1 MIKKY
6 YFTFI
11 MLLNVLFFTVSCS
24 SNNDEENYV
33 NTQNKA
39 FAGSK
44 WTLTD
49 WDYSIGDDYIG
60 LHNYTINIFF
70 YSDTE
75 GLIYYGNKDNYSDIG
90 SSTYRAVAFFNYN
103 ATDDKIEIDY
113 ITERIQEANFTYFTI
128 EGDQI
133 VAKGYHFL
141 KNKISSDDNAWIA
154 TLHGKT
160 GECVWYYDLHGMLYI
175 IGNGNMA
182 DYSSPNATPWADCKF
197 NMLDVDEGVTS
208 IGDNAFAFISLG
220 EVNLPRKSLTH
231 IGKNAFSGSCIS
243 EIHLNDNITEIEE
256 GAFNGCKYLEKVYL
270 PENIEFIGDFAFSD
284 CKSAS
289 LYLTPHLKEIG
300 KYAFFNCEV
309 NRFTESNVLEKVGE
323 CAFTDLAISKLT
335 LPNSL
340 VTVEHLAFNGNFK
353 EIYIGTGLT
362 NVIGTPFYPTSNT
375 GKIYVNLGNPI
386 TLDRNILEPA
396 SGWTLYVPEGCK
408 SAYSKAPYWKN
419 FKNIIED
426 NTLVPGNGIPDE
438 DEEDKE
444 NDDLENTTIPKTY
457 SNAGNTFQWIKVERS
472 TIPTFYIMQT
482 ELDVNSNFKIDEDK
496 NIGILNSNSDVAV
509 IKTEFRNFLEK
520 IKEITGI
527 QMRLPT
533 REEWEY
539 AAKGGN
545 KSKGYIYSGSNSI
558 DEVAWYKDNSH
569 NSIQNFASKQ
579 PNELGIYDMSGN
591 YGELTNNNMND
602 PANVDGY
609 IYGGCFS
616 DEASSCKVTSC
627 KQGLTSGNISGSN
640 IKEKNAFDTRKITVR
655 LVFTAPY

>member
-1 MIKKY
+1 MKKKY
-6 YFTFI
+6 YFTLI
-11 MLLNVLFFTVSCS
+11 MFLSVLSFTVSCS
-24 SNNDEENYV
+24 NTSEEENSG
-33 NTQNKA
+33 NNQNKA
-39 FAGSK
+39 FVGSK

-113 ITERIQEANFTYFTI
+113 ITERIKEANFTYFTI

-141 KNKISSDDNAWIA
+141 KNKISSDDKSWLA

-160 GECVWYYDLHGMLYI
+160 GECTWYNDLCGMLYI

-182 DYSSPNATPWADCKF
+182 DYTSPNLTPWADCKF

-208 IGDNAFAFISLG
+208 IGDNAFAFISLA
-220 EVNLPRKSLTH
+220 EAKLPRKSLTH
-231 IGKNAFSGSCIS
+231 IGKNAFAGSCIS
-243 EIHLNDNITEIEE
+243 EIYLSNNITEIEE
-256 GAFNGCKYLEKVYL
+256 GAFNGCKYLEKAYI
-270 PENIEFIGDFAFSD
+270 PENIVSIGDFAFSA

-289 LYLTPHLKEIG
+289 LYQTPHLKEIG
-300 KYAFFNCEV
+300 KYAFFDCEV
-309 NRFTESNVLEKVGE
+309 TRFTESEVLEKVGE

-340 VTVEHLAFNGNFK
+340 TTVEHLAFNGNFK

-362 NVIGTPFYPTSNT
+362 TVIGTPFYPTSST
-375 GKIYVNLGNPI
+375 GEIYVNLGNPI
-386 TLDRNILEPA
+386 KLDRNILEPT
-396 SGWTLYVPEGCK
+396 SSWTLYVPEGCK
-408 SAYSKAPYWKN
+408 SAYSKAPYWKD

-426 NTLVPGNGIPDE
+426 KNLISGNGIPDNDE
-438 DEEDKE
+438 DNNED
-444 NDDLENTTIPKTY
+444 NDWGDITIPKTY
-457 SNAGNTFQWIKVERS
+457 SNAGRTFQWIKVEIP
-472 TIPTFYIMQT
+472 TMPTFYIMQT
-482 ELDVNSNFKIDEDK
+482 ELDVNSHFRIDENGD
-496 NIGILNSNSDVAV
+496 IGILNSNSDVA
-509 IKTEFRNFLEK
+509 ITKTEFRNFLEK
-520 IKEITGI
+520 IKEVTGI
-527 QMRLPT
+527 QMRSPT

-558 DEVAWYKDNSH
+558 DEVAWYKNNSH
-569 NSIQNFASKQ
+569 NSVQNFAWKQ
-579 PNELGIYDMSGN
+579 PNELGLYDMSGN
-591 YGELTNNNMND
+591 YSELTNDNMGD

-609 IYGGCFS
+609 IYGGCFN

-627 KQGLTSGNISGSN
+627 KPGSTSGDISGSN
-640 IKEKNAFDTRKITVR
+640 IKEKNAFDARKITVR

>member
-1 MIKKY
+1 M
-6 YFTFI
+6 
-11 MLLNVLFFTVSCS
+11 
-24 SNNDEENYV
+24 
-33 NTQNKA
+33 
-39 FAGSK
+39 
-44 WTLTD
+44 
-49 WDYSIGDDYIG
+49 
-60 LHNYTINIFF
+60 
-70 YSDTE
+70 
-75 GLIYYGNKDNYSDIG
+75 
-90 SSTYRAVAFFNYN
+90 
-103 ATDDKIEIDY
+103 
-113 ITERIQEANFTYFTI
+113 AN
-128 EGDQI
+128 
-133 VAKGYHFL
+133 
-141 KNKISSDDNAWIA
+141 
-154 TLHGKT
+154 
-160 GECVWYYDLHGMLYI
+160 
-175 IGNGNMA
+175 
-182 DYSSPNATPWADCKF
+182 YSSPNATPWVDCKF

-208 IGDNAFAFISLG
+208 IGDNTFAFISLG

-243 EIHLNDNITEIEE
+243 KIYLNNNITEIEE
-256 GAFNGCKYLEKVYL
+256 GAFNSCKYLEKVYL

-289 LYLTPHLKEIG
+289 LYLTPQLKIIG

-309 NRFTESNVLEKVGE
+309 TRFTESEVLEKVGE

-386 TLDRNILEPA
+386 SLDRNILEPA
-396 SGWTLYVPEGCK
+396 SGWTLYVPESCK

-426 NTLVPGNGIPDE
+426 KTLVPGNGIPDNDE
-438 DEEDKE
+438 DDNE
-444 NDDLENTTIPKTY
+444 NNDWGDITIPKTY
-457 SNAGNTFQWIKVERS
+457 SNAGRTFQWIKVESS

-482 ELDVNSNFKIDEDK
+482 ELDVNSYFKIDENGDV
-496 NIGILNSNSDVAV
+496 GILNSNGDVAI

-520 IKEITGI
+520 IKEVTGI

-545 KSKGYIYSGSNSI
+545 KSNGYIYSGSNSI

-569 NSIQNFASKQ
+569 NNVQNFAWKQ
-579 PNELGIYDMSGN
+579 PNELGLYDMSGN
-591 YGELTNNNMND
+591 YGELTNDDMGD
-602 PANVDGY
+602 PTNVDGY
-609 IYGGCFS
+609 ICGGCFS
-616 DEASSCKVTSC
+616 DESSSCKVTSC
-627 KQGLTSGNISGSN
+627 KQGTTGGKIPGSN
-640 IKEKNAFDTRKITVR
+640 IREKNAFDARNITVR